1 MSAIAR
7 FFLYK
12 QVFVAGYD
20 KTATPLTLKL
30 EEEGAEIHYEDDTQ
44 RIPEPCRDPKSTLV
58 IYTPAVPATHQELNW
73 FREGGFEVQKRAQV
87 LGTLTRSHRGLC
99 VAGTH
104 GKTTTSSM
112 CAHIMHNSHL
122 GCNAFLGGILKNY
135 GTNYLLS
142 RPRPSRHLRH
152 RGGLSGKFPPLHH
165 PHPARRHPAGKHGS
179 ENRAPCGR

>member
-1 MSAIAR
+1 MNLNDIKAVYFIGVGGIGMSAIAR

-30 EEEGAEIHYEDDTQ
+30 EEEGAKIHYEDDTKS
-44 RIPEPCRDPKSTLV
+44 IPEACRDHKSTLV

-104 GKTTTSSM
+104 GKTTTSS
-112 CAHIMHNSHL
+112 SWL
-122 GCNAFLGGILKNY
+122 R
-135 GTNYLLS
+135 LS
-142 RPRPSRHLRH
+142 AKSL
-152 RGGLSGKFPPLHH
+152 
-165 PHPARRHPAGKHGS
+165 
-179 ENRAPCGR
+179 

>member
-1 MSAIAR
+1 MNLNDIKAVYFIGVGGIGMSAIAR

-142 RPRPSRHLRH
+142 DSDYVVTTPPS
-152 RGGLSGKFPPLHH
+152 SSPV
-165 PHPARRHPAGKHGS
+165 
-179 ENRAPCGR
+179 APCL